1 MHRKA
6 KSTGRL
12 DCDRVCCEVT
22 KSYILSGS
30 ISKTIVP
37 KAFVFGNFQCSILFG
52 RLIRKKYFGV

>member
-37 KAFVFGNFQCSILFG
+37 KAFVFGNFQCSILFWTSDS
-52 RLIRKKYFGV
+52 